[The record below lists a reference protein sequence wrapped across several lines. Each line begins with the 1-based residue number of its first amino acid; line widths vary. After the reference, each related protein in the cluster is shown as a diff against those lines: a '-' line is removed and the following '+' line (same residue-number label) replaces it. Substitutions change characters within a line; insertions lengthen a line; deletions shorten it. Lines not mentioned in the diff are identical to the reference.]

1 MQFVGDYQVDPTLCD
16 DLIALHKACAKQGLV
31 VRGRLGTD
39 QGMVVDKKKKD
50 SYDLGLITVPDALAE
65 QHRLPEFYGA
75 LKDCIDQYAEKF
87 PIIKQLGAYHIGESP
102 IIQRYKR
109 GGGYRW
115 PHCERT
121 GLDSTTR
128 MLVWMMYLNDVSD
141 GGGTHFV
148 YQRHTFEARK
158 GRLLVWP
165 SDFTHT
171 HHGVVSKTQ
180 EKFII
185 TGWLNFAD

>member
-1 MQFVGDYQVDPTLCD
+1 MQFVGEYQVDPKLCD
-16 DLIALHKACAKQGLV
+16 DLIALHKAGAKQGLV
-31 VRGRLGTD
+31 VRGKLGTNE
-39 QGMVVDKKKKD
+39 GMVVDKKKKD
-50 SYDLGLITVPDALAE
+50 SYDLGLVTVPDALAE
-65 QHRLPEFYGA
+65 QYHLPEFYGA
-75 LKDCIDQYAEKF
+75 LKESVDQYVEKF
-87 PIIKQLGAYHIGESP
+87 PIIKQLGMYNIAESP

-121 GLDSTTR
+121 GLDSITR
-128 MLVWMMYLNDVSD
+128 MLVWMMYLNDVTD
-141 GGGTHFV
+141 GGGTRFV
-148 YQRHTFEARK
+148 YQRETIEARK
-158 GRLLVWP
+158 GRLLIWP